1 MRVIFLT
8 ILSLAFARSPQ
19 AQDTLKLRSTL
30 RTATVY
36 FGYGAELTH
45 EGRLSLEAGSRTV
58 LLEGVSTSVDPNSL
72 QVSLPEGVTLLAQQ
86 FRIHQTPTP
95 PSKYQRLIEALIDS
109 NRVLQKE
116 IARFQNLI
124 SIDQELLVKTGLLI
138 ESSLST
144 KSDRPV
150 LAADLLRLLDVY
162 AARIERS
169 KLAIFQS
176 QTQIERIQKRI
187 QVNQQQIASWSG
199 EEEKPSAPVGQLFLQ
214 IMTVKSSDGPIPVK
228 VSYYTPHAGWT
239 ANYDL
244 RVNSKENKVK
254 LVYKAS
260 LTQSTG
266 FDWKQV
272 RLTLSTGTPNFG
284 IQAPVLTPWYL
295 QLYVPELY
303 RQMQARSVNV
313 NANMIQSMAKE
324 KSMSEVV
331 VADANN
337 DQYRV
342 AGVDVEPST
351 VGAFTTMNQ
360 GQLNTS
366 YEIDLAYDIPADGQV
381 HNVNIQERSVAAG
394 LKNYAVPKLDRE
406 AYLMAEIPDWQNLDL
421 LPGSANI
428 IMDDTYVGKSA
439 IDPNTTADTLNLS
452 LGRDK
457 RIVVKRNQVRE
468 TAPAKSGGGT
478 NKQVFTYEITVKN
491 NKVTDVQLLLKDQ
504 HPLSAVKE
512 VEVSLDE
519 SGDAAVNPETG
530 VLTWKLDLKP
540 GESRKLRFVY
550 SVKYPRDKR
559 IVNL

>member
-1 MRVIFLT
+1 MRAIFLL
-8 ILSLAFARSPQ
+8 ILLGSLIQTPM
-19 AQDTLKLRSTL
+19 AQDTLKFRPNLRN
-30 RTATVY
+30 ATVY

-45 EGRLSLEAGSRTV
+45 EGRLSVESGSRTI
-58 LLEGVSTSVDPNSL
+58 LLEGLSTSVDPNSL
-72 QVSLPEGVTLLAQQ
+72 QVSLPEGITLLSQQ
-86 FRIHQTPTP
+86 FRIYQAPAP
-95 PSKYQRLIEALIDS
+95 PSKFQRQIDALTDS
-109 NRVLQKE
+109 NRVLLKE
-116 IARFQNLI
+116 IARFQNQI
-124 SIDQELLVKTGLLI
+124 AIDQELLVKTGLLI
-138 ESSLST
+138 ESSLPK
-144 KSDRPV
+144 KSEQTV

-176 QTQIERIQKRI
+176 QLQIERIQQRI
-187 QVNQQQIASWSG
+187 QDNQQLIIKWGSEQ
-199 EEEKPSAPVGQLFLQ
+199 EKPGVPVGQLFLQ
-214 IMTVKSSDGPIPVK
+214 VMSLKSTEPIAIK
-228 VSYYTPHAGWT
+228 ISYYTPNAGWS

-244 RVNSKENKVK
+244 RVNSKENKMK

-272 RLTLSTGTPNFG
+272 KLTLSTGTPNFG
-284 IQAPVLTPWYL
+284 VNAPLLTPWYL

-313 NANMIQSMAKE
+313 NANVVQSMAKE
-324 KSMSEVV
+324 KSMREVV
-331 VADANN
+331 VEDN
-337 DQYRV
+337 DKQYRL
-342 AGVDVEPST
+342 DMNVEPSN
-351 VGAFTTMNQ
+351 VGAFTTLSQ
-360 GQLNTS
+360 GQLNAN
-366 YEIDLAYDIPADGQV
+366 YEIDLPYDVPSDGQV
-381 HNVNIQERSVAAG
+381 HNVNIQERLVGAT

-406 AYLMAEIPDWQNLDL
+406 SYLMAEIADWQNLDL

-428 IMDDTYVGKSA
+428 IMDDTYVGKSQ
-439 IDPNTTADTLNLS
+439 IDPNSTADTLNLS

-457 RIVVKRNQVRE
+457 RIVVKRVQIRE
-468 TAPAKSGGGT
+468 TAPAKSGGGA

-491 NKVTDVQLLLKDQ
+491 NKVTPIQMLLKDQ

-519 SGDAAVNPETG
+519 AGDAEVNPETG

>member
-1 MRVIFLT
+1 MRAIFLL
-8 ILSLAFARSPQ
+8 ILLGSLIQTPM
-19 AQDTLKLRSTL
+19 AQDTLKFRPNLRN
-30 RTATVY
+30 ATVY

-45 EGRLSLEAGSRTV
+45 EGRLFVESGSRTI
-58 LLEGVSTSVDPNSL
+58 LLEGISTSVDPNSL
-72 QVSLPEGVTLLAQQ
+72 QVSLPEGITLLSQQ
-86 FRIHQTPTP
+86 FRIYQAPAP
-95 PSKYQRLIEALIDS
+95 PSKFQRQIDALTDS
-109 NRVLQKE
+109 NRVLLKE
-116 IARFQNLI
+116 IARFQNQI
-124 SIDQELLVKTGLLI
+124 AIDQELLVKTGLLI
-138 ESSLST
+138 ESSLPK
-144 KSDRPV
+144 KSEQTV

-176 QTQIERIQKRI
+176 QLQIERIQQRI
-187 QVNQQQIASWSG
+187 QDNQQQIIKWGS
-199 EEEKPSAPVGQLFLQ
+199 EQEKPGVPVGQLFLQ
-214 IMTVKSSDGPIPVK
+214 VMSLKSTEPIAIK
-228 VSYYTPHAGWT
+228 ISYYTPNAGWS

-244 RVNSKENKVK
+244 RVNSKENKMK

-272 RLTLSTGTPNFG
+272 KLTLSTGTPNFG
-284 IQAPVLTPWYL
+284 VNAPLLTPWYL

-303 RQMQARSVNV
+303 RQMQARSANV
-313 NANMIQSMAKE
+313 NANVVQSMAKE
-324 KSMSEVV
+324 KSMREVV
-331 VADANN
+331 VEDN
-337 DQYRV
+337 DKQYRL
-342 AGVDVEPST
+342 DMNVEPSN
-351 VGAFTTMNQ
+351 VGAFTTLSQ
-360 GQLNTS
+360 GQLNAN
-366 YEIDLAYDIPADGQV
+366 YEIDLPYDVPSDGQV
-381 HNVNIQERSVAAG
+381 HNVNIQERLVGAT

-406 AYLMAEIPDWQNLDL
+406 SYLMAEIADWQNLDL

-428 IMDDTYVGKSA
+428 IMDDTYVGKSQ
-439 IDPNTTADTLNLS
+439 IDPNSTADTLNLS

-457 RIVVKRNQVRE
+457 RIVVKRVQIRE

-491 NKVTDVQLLLKDQ
+491 NKITPLQMLLKDQ

-519 SGDAAVNPETG
+519 AGDAEVNPETG

>member
-1 MRVIFLT
+1 MRAV
-8 ILSLAFARSPQ
+8 ILSILLGALIQTPK
-19 AQDTLKLRSTL
+19 AQDTLKVRPNLRN
-30 RTATVY
+30 ATVY

-45 EGRLSLEAGSRTV
+45 EGRFSMGTGTRTI
-58 LLEGVSTSVDPNSL
+58 LLDGVSTTVDPNSL
-72 QVSLPEGVTLLAQQ
+72 QVSLPEGITLLAQQ
-86 FRIHQTPTP
+86 FRIFQAPAP
-95 PSKYQRLIEALIDS
+95 PSKFQRQIDALIDS
-109 NRVLQKE
+109 NRLLQKE
-116 IARFQNLI
+116 IARFQNQI
-124 SIDQELLVKTGLLI
+124 AIDQELLVKTGLLI
-138 ESSLST
+138 ESSLPK
-144 KSDRPV
+144 KSEQPV

-176 QTQIERIQKRI
+176 QTQVERIQQRI
-187 QVNQQQIASWSG
+187 QVNQEQIIRWGS
-199 EEEKPSAPVGQLFLQ
+199 EQEKPGMPSGQLFLQ
-214 IMTVKSSDGPIPVK
+214 VMSSKQADDPVLVK
-228 VSYYTPHAGWT
+228 VSYYTPHAGWS

-244 RVNSKENKVK
+244 RVNSKENKIK

-272 RLTLSTGTPNFG
+272 KLTLSTGTPNFG
-284 IQAPVLTPWYL
+284 VNAPLLTPWYL

-303 RQMQARSVNV
+303 QHMQARSL
-313 NANMIQSMAKE
+313 NANANVVQSMAKE
-324 KSMSEVV
+324 KSLREVV
-331 VADANN
+331 VEDN
-337 DQYRV
+337 DKQYRL
-342 AGVDVEPST
+342 DMNVEPSN
-351 VGAFTTMNQ
+351 VGAFTTLSQ
-360 GQLNTS
+360 GQLNAN
-366 YEIDLAYDIPADGQV
+366 YEIDLPYDVPADGQV
-381 HNVNIQERSVAAG
+381 HNVNVQERSVSAT

-406 AYLMAEIPDWQNLDL
+406 SYLMAEIPDWQNLDL

-428 IMDDTYVGKSA
+428 IMDDTYVGKSL
-439 IDPNTTADTLNLS
+439 IDPNSTADTLNLS

-457 RIVVKRNQVRE
+457 RIAVKRVQIRE

-491 NKVTDVQLLLKDQ
+491 NKVTPIQMLLKDQ

-519 SGDAAVNPETG
+519 GGGAEVNPETG

-540 GESRKLRFVY
+540 GESRKFRFVY

>member
-1 MRVIFLT
+1 MRAIFLL
-8 ILSLAFARSPQ
+8 ILLGSLIQTPM
-19 AQDTLKLRSTL
+19 AQDTLKFRPNLRN
-30 RTATVY
+30 ATVY

-45 EGRLSLEAGSRTV
+45 EGRLSVESGSRTI
-58 LLEGVSTSVDPNSL
+58 LLEGLSTSVDPNSL
-72 QVSLPEGVTLLAQQ
+72 QVSLPEGITLLSQQ
-86 FRIHQTPTP
+86 FRIYQAPAP
-95 PSKYQRLIEALIDS
+95 PSKFQRQIDALTDS
-109 NRVLQKE
+109 NRVLLKE
-116 IARFQNLI
+116 IARFQNQI
-124 SIDQELLVKTGLLI
+124 AIDQELLVKTGLLI
-138 ESSLST
+138 ESSLPK
-144 KSDRPV
+144 KSEQTV

-176 QTQIERIQKRI
+176 QLQIERIQQRI
-187 QVNQQQIASWSG
+187 QDNQQLIIKWGSEQ
-199 EEEKPSAPVGQLFLQ
+199 EKPGVPVGQLFLQ
-214 IMTVKSSDGPIPVK
+214 VMSLKSTEPIAIK
-228 VSYYTPHAGWT
+228 ISYYTPNAGWS

-244 RVNSKENKVK
+244 RVNSKENKMK

-272 RLTLSTGTPNFG
+272 KLTLSTGTPNFG
-284 IQAPVLTPWYL
+284 VNAPLLTPWYL

-313 NANMIQSMAKE
+313 NANVVQSMAKE
-324 KSMSEVV
+324 KSMREVV
-331 VADANN
+331 VEDN
-337 DQYRV
+337 DKQYRL
-342 AGVDVEPST
+342 DMNVEPSN
-351 VGAFTTMNQ
+351 VGAFTTLSQ
-360 GQLNTS
+360 GQLNAN
-366 YEIDLAYDIPADGQV
+366 YEIDLPYDVPSDGQV
-381 HNVNIQERSVAAG
+381 HNVNIQERLVGAT

-406 AYLMAEIPDWQNLDL
+406 SYLMAEIADWQNLDL

-428 IMDDTYVGKSA
+428 IMDDTYVGKSQ
-439 IDPNTTADTLNLS
+439 IDPNSTADTLNLS

-457 RIVVKRNQVRE
+457 RIVVKRVQIRE
-468 TAPAKSGGGT
+468 TAPAKSGGGA

-491 NKVTDVQLLLKDQ
+491 NKITPLQMLLKDQ

-519 SGDAAVNPETG
+519 AGDAEVNPETG